1 MVTSDNLNWYAAYT
15 RVNQELII
23 KKKLD
28 ELGIENYLPQEE
40 QVRDTPLGRKKI
52 RVILIH
58 GMIFIRTDKAT
69 SFSLLNDYLLNI
81 VYLKDRENRHSLIIP
96 DKQMQDFMFLLD
108 FSTEGV
114 EVLNKDLKRGDRVRV
129 IKGSLQGL
137 EGELVRLKGHKRV
150 VVRLEGVA
158 SIATSF
164 IPGSFLE
171 KITRNNGKEFISR
184 VVQADMWV
192 DAEGLSP
199 VISFGTLA
207 WLLVCLFYG
216 ESLSVVGRRI

>member
-40 QVRDTPLGRKKI
+40 QVRDTLLGRKKI

-129 IKGSLQGL
+129 IKGPLQGL

-150 VVRLEGVA
+150 VIRLEGVA

-171 KITRNNGKEFISR
+171 KIE
-184 VVQADMWV
+184 
-192 DAEGLSP
+192 
-199 VISFGTLA
+199 
-207 WLLVCLFYG
+207 
-216 ESLSVVGRRI
+216 